1 MEWRVN
7 AMYWAEL
14 AARLV
19 AGSVAIAYGAIGIY
33 GVAVGRLDAWG
44 LVFLVPLIAAGYFS
58 VAAPPNEGN
67 GDEL

>member
-1 MEWRVN
+1 MGWRKK

-14 AARLV
+14 VWRLA
-19 AGSVAIAYGAIGIY
+19 AGSLAIAYGAIGIY
-33 GVAVGRLDAWG
+33 GIAVGRLDAWG
-44 LVFLVPLIAAGYFS
+44 LVFLIPLIAAGYFS